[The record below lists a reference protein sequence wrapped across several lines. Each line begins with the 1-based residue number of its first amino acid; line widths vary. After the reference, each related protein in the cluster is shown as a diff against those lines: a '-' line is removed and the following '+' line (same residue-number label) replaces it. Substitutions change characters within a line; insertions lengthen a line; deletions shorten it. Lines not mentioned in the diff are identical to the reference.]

1 MVLLLRSWHL
11 TGASEIRRSH
21 RGVFMMSAACWSFED
36 KAMLIISVIGF
47 LVIRE
52 ALNQAY
58 EGGTGYGNTEWFISE
73 QG

>member
-1 MVLLLRSWHL
+1 MRKRNLFI
-11 TGASEIRRSH
+11 TA
-21 RGVFMMSAACWSFED
+21 GVCWFFED
-36 KAMLIISVIGF
+36 KEMLILSMIGF

-58 EGGTGYGNTEWFISE
+58 EGGNGDGNTERFISE

>member
-1 MVLLLRSWHL
+1 
-11 TGASEIRRSH
+11 
-21 RGVFMMSAACWSFED
+21 MMSAAFWSSED
-36 KAMLIISVIGF
+36 KAMLILSVIGF

-58 EGGTGYGNTEWFISE
+58 EGGNGDGNTERSISE

>member
-1 MVLLLRSWHL
+1 MNSRE
-11 TGASEIRRSH
+11 A
-21 RGVFMMSAACWSFED
+21 FMMSVAYWFYED
-36 KAMLIISVIGF
+36 KKMLILSVIGF

-58 EGGTGYGNTEWFISE
+58 EGGTGYGNTKRFISE

>member
-1 MVLLLRSWHL
+1 MKDSR
-11 TGASEIRRSH
+11 A
-21 RGVFMMSAACWSFED
+21 VFMMSAVCLFSED
-36 KAMLIISVIGF
+36 KEMLILSVIGF

-58 EGGTGYGNTEWFISE
+58 EGGNGDGNIEWFISE

>member
-1 MVLLLRSWHL
+1 MF
-11 TGASEIRRSH
+11 T
-21 RGVFMMSAACWSFED
+21 MSVACWFSEE
-36 KAMLIISVIGF
+36 KEMLILSVIGF

-58 EGGTGYGNTEWFISE
+58 EGGTGYGNTKRVISE

>member
-1 MVLLLRSWHL
+1 METKKRNLFMIPEAFWF
-11 TGASEIRRSH
+11 SEDR
-21 RGVFMMSAACWSFED
+21 
-36 KAMLIISVIGF
+36 KMLILSVIGF

>member
-1 MVLLLRSWHL
+1 MEMRLRNL
-11 TGASEIRRSH
+11 FMTA
-21 RGVFMMSAACWSFED
+21 GVFWFSED
-36 KAMLIISVIGF
+36 REMLILSVIGF

-58 EGGTGYGNTEWFISE
+58 EGGTGYGNTERFISE

>member
-1 MVLLLRSWHL
+1 
-11 TGASEIRRSH
+11 
-21 RGVFMMSAACWSFED
+21 MMSEACWSFED
-36 KAMLIISVIGF
+36 KAMLILSVIGF

-58 EGGTGYGNTEWFISE
+58 EGGNGDGNTKRFISE

>member
-1 MVLLLRSWHL
+1 MS
-11 TGASEIRRSH
+11 RRE
-21 RGVFMMSAACWSFED
+21 VFMMSVAYWFSED
-36 KAMLIISVIGF
+36 KEMVILSLIGF

-58 EGGTGYGNTEWFISE
+58 EGGTGYGNTKRFISE

>member
-1 MVLLLRSWHL
+1 M
-11 TGASEIRRSH
+11 TA
-21 RGVFMMSAACWSFED
+21 GVFWFSED
-36 KAMLIISVIGF
+36 REMLILSVIGF

-58 EGGTGYGNTEWFISE
+58 EGGNGDGNTERFISE

>member
-1 MVLLLRSWHL
+1 MTREDSWF
-11 TGASEIRRSH
+11 SEDS
-21 RGVFMMSAACWSFED
+21 
-36 KAMLIISVIGF
+36 KMLILSVIGF

-58 EGGTGYGNTEWFISE
+58 EGGNGNGNIQRFISE

>member
-1 MVLLLRSWHL
+1 MIP
-11 TGASEIRRSH
+11 GASWFS
-21 RGVFMMSAACWSFED
+21 ED
-36 KAMLIISVIGF
+36 KAMLILSVIGF

-58 EGGTGYGNTEWFISE
+58 EGGNGDGNTKRFISE

>member
-1 MVLLLRSWHL
+1 
-11 TGASEIRRSH
+11 
-21 RGVFMMSAACWSFED
+21 MMSAACLYSED
-36 KAMLIISVIGF
+36 KYMLILSVIGF

-58 EGGTGYGNTEWFISE
+58 EGGNGDGNIERFISE

>member
-1 MVLLLRSWHL
+1 MIP
-11 TGASEIRRSH
+11 A
-21 RGVFMMSAACWSFED
+21 VFWFSED
-36 KAMLIISVIGF
+36 KEMLILSLIGF

-58 EGGTGYGNTEWFISE
+58 EGGNGDGNTKRFISE

>member
-1 MVLLLRSWHL
+1 MSV
-11 TGASEIRRSH
+11 
-21 RGVFMMSAACWSFED
+21 VFWFSED
-36 KAMLIISVIGF
+36 KEMLILSVIGL

-58 EGGTGYGNTEWFISE
+58 EEGTGDGNTERFVSE

>member
-1 MVLLLRSWHL
+1 
-11 TGASEIRRSH
+11 
-21 RGVFMMSAACWSFED
+21 MMSAACWSSED
-36 KAMLIISVIGF
+36 KAMLILSVIGF

-58 EGGTGYGNTEWFISE
+58 EGGNGDGNTKRFISE